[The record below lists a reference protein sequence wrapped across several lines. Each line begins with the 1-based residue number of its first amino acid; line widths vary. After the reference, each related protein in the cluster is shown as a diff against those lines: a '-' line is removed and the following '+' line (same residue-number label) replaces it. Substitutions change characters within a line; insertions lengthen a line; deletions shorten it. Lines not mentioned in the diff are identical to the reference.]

1 MKPFKFEALSSD
13 DNSQSQR
20 CQKRRTCEMKCAAR
34 LRKPRGHAKR
44 PPTIEQ
50 GPSCSKQDTENF
62 YREVR
67 ARHGSKSVGRARR
80 DCGGFPSDYD
90 YNRQADEAS
99 AGEAS
104 QNIQEVPYKT
114 VRLHRE
120 KAQGDRIGL
129 SPFLGLDTSRGS
141 GGARPRRGK
150 RFFRLK

>member
-1 MKPFKFEALSSD
+1 MSEKKSMRDEVRREAKEAL
-13 DNSQSQR
+13 
-20 CQKRRTCEMKCAAR
+20 EAM
-34 LRKPRGHAKR
+34 RKDL
-44 PPTIEQ
+44 Q
-50 GPSCSKQDTENF
+50 QLSKDLVTASKTLKTSTEKFVQDT
-62 YREVR
+62 
-67 ARHGSKSVGRARR
+67 G
-80 DCGGFPSDYD
+80 
-90 YNRQADEAS
+90 

-129 SPFLGLDTSRGS
+129 SPFPGLDTSRGS